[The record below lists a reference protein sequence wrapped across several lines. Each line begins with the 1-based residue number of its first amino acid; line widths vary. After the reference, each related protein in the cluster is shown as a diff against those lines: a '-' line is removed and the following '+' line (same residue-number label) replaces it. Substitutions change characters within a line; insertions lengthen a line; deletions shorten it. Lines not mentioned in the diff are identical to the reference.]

1 MRRIIGAAL
10 LLAAVFFIG
19 ALSADAA
26 SATIHKV
33 WLEHG
38 TKLNNRPV
46 MKVHSDFT
54 VNGKRG
60 QKCYMNIFIQR
71 PDGQWLKVNG
81 NRTTSDGVS
90 YFSWEFKPDYDGTR
104 YSDMWYAPY
113 LDDLRL
119 PAGKHTYKV
128 FVTISDFNGTMLGQS
143 DGSHTFD
150 GTGSSGGG
158 GSDNYNNKNYNNNN
172 SNNNN
177 GVVKKWREEL
187 GYGGF
192 VICTQFVNGSIMR
205 VRYRP
210 CPNCNGSQVCPM
222 CYGQGVCSMCHG
234 QGGIVSAGYGTF
246 IPCAL
251 CNRTGRCGHC
261 GGSGRCNCTTMSEY
275 PGYAIGST
283 STIMPDGT
291 TNRESYEYNNGT
303 GRKSDSYSGN
313 KKQTCPDCGGTRLWR
328 RGKSP
333 EYAQPNSQLVG
344 YYNSAGQKCP
354 HCGYVDRHW
363 HSKCATCKHYYGTDN
378 PYR

>member
-1 MRRIIGAAL
+1 MIGAAL
-10 LLAAVFFIG
+10 LLAAVFFMG

-54 VNGKRG
+54 VNGKKG

-158 GSDNYNNKNYNNNN
+158 GSDNNKN
-172 SNNNN
+172 
-177 GVVKKWREEL
+177 
-187 GYGGF
+187 
-192 VICTQFVNGSIMR
+192 
-205 VRYRP
+205 
-210 CPNCNGSQVCPM
+210 
-222 CYGQGVCSMCHG
+222 
-234 QGGIVSAGYGTF
+234 
-246 IPCAL
+246 
-251 CNRTGRCGHC
+251 
-261 GGSGRCNCTTMSEY
+261 
-275 PGYAIGST
+275 
-283 STIMPDGT
+283 
-291 TNRESYEYNNGT
+291 
-303 GRKSDSYSGN
+303 
-313 KKQTCPDCGGTRLWR
+313 
-328 RGKSP
+328 
-333 EYAQPNSQLVG
+333 
-344 YYNSAGQKCP
+344 
-354 HCGYVDRHW
+354 
-363 HSKCATCKHYYGTDN
+363 
-378 PYR
+378 